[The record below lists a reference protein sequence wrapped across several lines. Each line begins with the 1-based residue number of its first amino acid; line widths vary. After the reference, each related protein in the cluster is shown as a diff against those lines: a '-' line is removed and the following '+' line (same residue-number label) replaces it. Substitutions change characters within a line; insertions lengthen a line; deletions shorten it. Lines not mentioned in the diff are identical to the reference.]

1 MNTPYPVEAD
11 DPLLFVDDLL
21 IESGENL
28 VRRLH
33 QPRKDDGG
41 QVPVLELPEKLFDE
55 YPGTLMANG
64 TIVFDPGLG
73 MYVMFVLAFA
83 GVIDAS
89 APDGWKRVKLL
100 RYTSRDGLAWEGG
113 DEGRVEVVYPRSR
126 SDVHYGDSPEDVFHL
141 DLFSCHFDS
150 ENRAFPYQGWLF
162 LRSDEEHTGVYH
174 MQSAD
179 GHIWHRGRQVVRRF
193 SRRLTQNGV
202 SLMGPGDVSVFS
214 ADNRERRF
222 LASLKF
228 QQKRGV
234 GTEHLLRSR
243 AYLFVDR
250 LDDLIDVERILEVD
264 QVPPGVVGDGDEPDD
279 EYYGSTAWRYGSH
292 WLGGLKV
299 FHVNGDHPWSS
310 SGCAFLKL
318 QTGRDGLHWKK
329 VQFENEDGHAGVFIA
344 NGGEGG
350 NGGRNDGGYLTEFT
364 SPPLLINNELIF
376 HYGASS
382 MGKNHSNGVRMTGG
396 GVFRARLRLDGFVSV
411 DGGCLTTRQL
421 LIPGRDL
428 FVNHSGPLGVELLD
442 GAGECLAATRIDG
455 DDLGLTNPVNF
466 DGPSVAE
473 LLADRTG
480 AGRMVGRIRF
490 SVDEGGSL
498 YAFRFR

>member
-1 MNTPYPVEAD
+1 MNEPYPVEAD
-11 DPLLFVDDLL
+11 EPLLFVDDLL
-21 IESGENL
+21 IESGESL

-41 QVPVLELPEKLFDE
+41 QVPVLELPEKLFDQ
-55 YPGTLMANG
+55 YPGTLMADG

-73 MYVMFVLAFA
+73 RYVMFVLAFA
-83 GVIDAS
+83 GVIDAK

-100 RYTSRDGLAWEGG
+100 RYTSEDGLVWEGG
-113 DEGRVEVVYPRSR
+113 DEGRAEVVYPRSL
-126 SDVHYGDSPEDVFHL
+126 SDLRYGDSPEDVFHL
-141 DLFSCHFDS
+141 DLFSCHYDS
-150 ENRAFPYQGWLF
+150 ENPDFPYQGWLF

-179 GHIWHRGRQVVRRF
+179 GHVWHRGRQVVPRF
-193 SRRLTQNGV
+193 SRRLTQKGV

-214 ADNRERRF
+214 VDAKERRF

-250 LDDLIDVERILEVD
+250 LDAPIDVGRILEVD
-264 QVPPGVVGDGDEPDD
+264 QVPPGSVAEGDEPDD

-318 QTGRDGLHWKK
+318 QTSRDGLHWKK
-329 VQFENEDGHAGVFIA
+329 VLFENEHGHAGIFIA
-344 NGGEGG
+344 NGREGG

-364 SPPLLINNELIF
+364 SPPLEINDELIIY
-376 HYGASS
+376 YGASS
-382 MGKNHSNGVRMTGG
+382 LGKNHPNGVRMTGG
-396 GVFRARLRLDGFVSV
+396 GVFRARLRLDGFVSI

-428 FVNHSGPLGVELLD
+428 FVNHAGPLGVEVLD
-442 GAGECLAATRIDG
+442 RAGGSLGSTRIEG
-455 DDLGLTNPVNF
+455 DDLGRANPVRF
-466 DGPSVAE
+466 DGRPVGE
-473 LLADRTG
+473 LLADRVE
-480 AGRMVGRIRF
+480 AERLVGRIRF
-490 SVDEGGSL
+490 TVDKGSLL